1 MLTGGSDADI
11 TCSGVG
17 GFNSLH
23 ALSTRNDNPQTASR
37 PFSAS
42 RDGFV
47 IGEGGACL
55 VLEEYEHAKARGASI
70 FAEVVGVGMN
80 ADAYHMTAPEPNGA
94 GAAHVME
101 LALQDASITPSQV
114 DYINAHGTSTPL
126 GDIAEVKAIRTVW
139 GEDAKRLN
147 ISSTKSMTGH
157 LMGATGAV
165 EAAATIMALKE
176 GMIPPTINHAE
187 GDDDETIGNDLNFTF
202 NLAQKRDLT
211 YAISNTFGFGGHNAC
226 IVFKKW

>member
-1 MLTGGSDADI
+1 
-11 TCSGVG
+11 
-17 GFNSLH
+17 
-23 ALSTRNDNPQTASR
+23 
-37 PFSAS
+37 
-42 RDGFV
+42 
-47 IGEGGACL
+47 

-126 GDIAEVKAIRTVW
+126 GDIAEVKAIKTVW

-176 GMIPPTINHAE
+176 GVIPPTINHAE

-202 NLAQKRDLT
+202 NLALDRPDPAADAAGVKYTAGFVHNVMYET
-211 YAISNTFGFGGHNAC
+211 YLKDHEAPEDIEYYMCGPGPMSKAVTGMLYNLGVEDKSIMYDNFGG
-226 IVFKKW
+226 

>member
-1 MLTGGSDADI
+1 
-11 TCSGVG
+11 
-17 GFNSLH
+17 
-23 ALSTRNDNPQTASR
+23 
-37 PFSAS
+37 
-42 RDGFV
+42 
-47 IGEGGACL
+47 
-55 VLEEYEHAKARGASI
+55 
-70 FAEVVGVGMN
+70 
-80 ADAYHMTAPEPNGA
+80 
-94 GAAHVME
+94 ME

-126 GDIAEVKAIRTVW
+126 GDIAEVKAIKTVW

-176 GMIPPTINHAE
+176 GVIPPTINHAE